1 MKKFLAIATV
11 LGTTMALGA
20 CNGNMGYVD
29 TAPPYTQ
36 ERTQGTAPTAAA
48 TAAVTKAAP
57 VRYKAA
63 ERTFSKVQSK

>member
-20 CNGNMGYVD
+20 CNSTTGYVD

-36 ERTQGTAPTAAA
+36 ERTQGTTPTAAA
-48 TAAVTKAAP
+48 VVKKAAP

>member
-48 TAAVTKAAP
+48 L
-57 VRYKAA
+57 
-63 ERTFSKVQSK
+63 